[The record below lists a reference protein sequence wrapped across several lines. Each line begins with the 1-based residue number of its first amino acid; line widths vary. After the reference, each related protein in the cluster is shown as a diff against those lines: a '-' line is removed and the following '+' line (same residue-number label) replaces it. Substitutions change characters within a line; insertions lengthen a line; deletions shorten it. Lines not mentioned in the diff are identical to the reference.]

1 MKVIVAYASLTGN
14 TEEMAEAIAAGAREA
29 GAEVV
34 VRDAYDADAS
44 ELDQYEGIAIGAYT
58 WGDGELPDEFID
70 FYEALSNLD
79 LSGRKAV
86 VFGSGDSSYPIF
98 CGAVDTIEAKLRE
111 IGAELVLP
119 GLKVEFDPSKDQMIE
134 CKAAGWLIAGSV
146 PAVK

>member
-29 GAEVV
+29 GAEVA

-44 ELDQYEGIAIGAYT
+44 ELDQY
-58 WGDGELPDEFID
+58 LPNEFID
-70 FYEALSNLD
+70 FYEALSDLD
-79 LSGRKAV
+79 LSGRKAI
-86 VFGSGDSSYPIF
+86 VFGSGDTSYPIF
-98 CGAVDTIEAKLRE
+98 CGAVDTIEAKLKE

-119 GLKVEFDPSKDQMIE
+119 GLKVEFDPSKDQIIE

-146 PAVK
+146 PAVR